1 MTFLFPVFVSE
12 LGGGGGGG
20 GVMLLKIERKVL
32 IMADK
37 CFDT

>member
-1 MTFLFPVFVSE
+1 MIFLFPVFVSE

-20 GVMLLKIERKVL
+20 VMLLKIEPKVL
-32 IMADK
+32 DMADK